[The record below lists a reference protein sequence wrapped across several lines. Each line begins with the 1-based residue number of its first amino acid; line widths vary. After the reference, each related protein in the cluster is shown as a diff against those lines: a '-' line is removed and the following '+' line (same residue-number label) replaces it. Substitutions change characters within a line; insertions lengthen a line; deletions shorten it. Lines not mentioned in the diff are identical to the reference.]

1 MTTRRATA
9 VRRVVAAVLS
19 VVAVAAGLFVHGALP
34 DTAATDIAGDALYV
48 VVVWGLV
55 VLLAP
60 RLPAAAVAGIV
71 LVWCIAVELFQL
83 TGLPEEF
90 ADDDPDDPPN
100 LLEEGAPSPLQAAVE
115 GKVPPQDEPSGRT
128 SARLCR
134 ATPSRCAGTCSA
146 ALRWTAT

>member
-9 VRRVVAAVLS
+9 VRRVVAAVLI

-55 VLLAP
+55 VMLAP
-60 RLPAAAVAGIV
+60 RLPAPAVAGIV

-83 TGLPEEF
+83 TGLPEEWGAAF
-90 ADDDPDDPPN
+90 PPVMLVLGTVFDPRD
-100 LLEEGAPSPLQAAVE
+100 LLIYAAATAVLL
-115 GKVPPQDEPSGRT
+115 VPDLAVSRT
-128 SARLCR
+128 VTR
-134 ATPSRCAGTCSA
+134 SR
-146 ALRWTAT
+146 